1 MPEFVRREN
10 TMKRIYAN
18 LLGEWIDITED
29 GTVEDHQDP
38 STYFQE
44 NLVYEPG
51 SKVAKCFEY
60 DYINIQYHGRN
71 YRIHSSMIQIVSQ

>member
-1 MPEFVRREN
+1 
-10 TMKRIYAN
+10 MKHIYAN
-18 LLGEWIDITED
+18 LLGEWVDITED

-38 STYFQE
+38 STYFKE

-51 SKVAKCFEY
+51 SKVAKCFEH
-60 DYINIQYHGRN
+60 DYINIQYHDRN